1 MAITAVDFA
10 VWLALRE
17 QRLLPERPDVLEIGE
32 ANWHGDVSD
41 EELANVTGWPTP
53 DDITTFQKA
62 RDFYIEVLD
71 HNTIDAI
78 DLHGPSARKYDLN
91 EPVPVS
97 ERYGVV
103 INNGT
108 AEHVWNQYQLFKTI
122 HDLTLPGGLMYHFL
136 PMTGWLDHG
145 FFTYSPTFVAD
156 LCLANRYTIICWVVA
171 SITPFSIRQV
181 KSVDEVHAGPIPEN
195 ACMVAVLQKPQFLF
209 GFLTPQ
215 QGYYAGGLSKEGHE
229 RWHQR

>member
-10 VWLALRE
+10 VWTALRE
-17 QRLLPERPDVLEIGE
+17 QNLLPERPDVLEIGE

-41 EELANVTGWPTP
+41 EELAKVLGRTP
-53 DDITTFQKA
+53 DAEESTFDKA
-62 RDFYIEVLD
+62 RDFYTEIL
-71 HNTIDAI
+71 NPSSLDAI
-78 DLHGPSARKYDLN
+78 DLHGPAAWKYDLN

-108 AEHVWNQYQLFKTI
+108 AEHIWNQYQLFKTI
-122 HDLTLPGGLMYHFL
+122 HDLTLPGGIMYHFL

-156 LCLANRYTIICWVVA
+156 LCMANRYSIIAWVVA
-171 SITPFSIRQV
+171 SVSPLSMRQV
-181 KSVDEVHAGPIPEN
+181 KNLDEVHAGQIPAN
-195 ACMVAVLQKPQFLF
+195 AVMVAVLQKPQFLF